1 MLFRLACVSAG
12 NHNKLYKKDAT
23 PMAVS
28 LQLRSGH
35 QLTMTPFLQRSIQ
48 LLQLSSLE
56 FQQQVQEVLG
66 TNPFLEQVEGEEA
79 STDNGEAPE
88 TGAAES
94 APEEAQAP
102 IDGFD
107 DIWSS
112 GTGTDYRSTRNGSD
126 DEWDP
131 ALLVP
136 GTPTLR
142 EHLLQQAGCLR
153 LSERDFIMVSAV
165 IEAMDGSG
173 YLTQPIEELVELFEE
188 PPEVEELLVALK
200 HVQAMDPPGVGARSV
215 AECLRLQLEALPTE
229 TKARNLALRI
239 VARHIDLLA
248 AHDFQRLQRELGC
261 EEHELAAATVLLRGL
276 CPRPGATFGADE
288 TRFVVA
294 DVIVQQVKGKWVA
307 SINPEVIPKI
317 HVSRFYASILKGGRE
332 GGGSPVSQQLREA
345 RWLVRNIEQ
354 RFQTIQRVA
363 QAIVDH
369 QSRYFDYGPMAMK
382 PLTLGEIADKVGLH
396 ESTVSRVTSRKYM
409 ATPRGLMEFKRFF
422 GSHVE
427 TAAGAPCSATAV
439 RALITELISAE
450 DASRPLSD
458 IKLTRLLEQRGIK
471 VARRTVSKYRDSL
484 HIPSVEVRRMS
495 QRPLA

>member
-1 MLFRLACVSAG
+1 MTA
-12 NHNKLYKKDAT
+12 
-23 PMAVS
+23 S
-28 LQLRSGH
+28 LQMRAGH

-48 LLQLSSLE
+48 LLQLGSLE
-56 FQQQVQEVLG
+56 FQQQVQEVLT
-66 TNPFLEQVEGEEA
+66 TNPFLETVESEEA
-79 STDNGEAPE
+79 GTTDAEPPEPTEAPTE
-88 TGAAES
+88 EPEAIESAGLDELWSGAA
-94 APEEAQAP
+94 
-102 IDGFD
+102 
-107 DIWSS
+107 
-112 GTGTDYRSTRNGSD
+112 TDYRSGRAGD

-131 ALLVP
+131 ALMVP

-153 LSERDFIMVSAV
+153 LSDRDAVLVQAV
-165 IEAMDGSG
+165 IEAIDGSG
-173 YLTQPIEELVELFEE
+173 YLTQPLDELVTLCPLDPPADPDELQI
-188 PPEVEELLVALK
+188 ALR
-200 HVQAMDPPGVGARSV
+200 HVQALDPAGVAARTV
-215 AECLRLQLEALPTE
+215 AECMKLQL
-229 TKARNLALRI
+229 LALEVGEHPARTLAIRI
-239 VARHIDLLA
+239 VDHHLDLLA

-261 EEHELAAATVLLRGL
+261 EECDLQSATVLLRGL
-276 CPRPGATFGADE
+276 TPRPGAGFGADE
-288 TRFVVA
+288 TQFVVA
-294 DVIVQQVKGKWVA
+294 DVIVQQQKGKWVA
-307 SINPEVIPKI
+307 SINPEVIPRI

-369 QSRYFDYGPMAMK
+369 QSRFFDYGAMAMK

-409 ATPRGLMEFKRFF
+409 ATPRGLLDFKHFF

-439 RALITELISAE
+439 RALITELIGAE
-450 DASRPLSD
+450 DATRPLSD

-484 HIPSVEVRRMS
+484 QIPSVEVRRMS
-495 QRPLA
+495 HRPQA

>member
-1 MLFRLACVSAG
+1 M
-12 NHNKLYKKDAT
+12 T
-23 PMAVS
+23 VS
-28 LQLRSGH
+28 LQLRAGH

-56 FQQQVQEVLG
+56 FQQQVQEVMT
-66 TNPFLEQVEGEEA
+66 TNPFLETVDTAEEPGQ
-79 STDNGEAPE
+79 TD
-88 TGAAES
+88 AAEQQEP
-94 APEEAQAP
+94 PESTSDEP
-102 IDGFD
+102 SSSDTFD
-107 DIWSS
+107 DLWSG
-112 GTGTDYRSTRNGSD
+112 GTTDYRSSRSGD

-131 ALLVP
+131 ALMVP

-142 EHLLQQAGCLR
+142 EHLLHQAGCLR
-153 LSERDFIMVSAV
+153 LSERDQALVQVIVEAV
-165 IEAMDGSG
+165 DASG
-173 YLTQPIEELVELFEE
+173 YLTQPLEELCALC
-188 PPEVEELLVALK
+188 PPEMDVQADDMMVALR
-200 HVQAMDPPGVGARSV
+200 HVQALDPPGVAARSV
-215 AECLRLQLEALPTE
+215 AECLQLQLHALDADEHP
-229 TKARNLALRI
+229 ARDLALRI
-239 VARHIDLLA
+239 VDRHLDLLA
-248 AHDFQRLQRELGC
+248 AHDFQRLQRELAC
-261 EEHELAAATVLLRGL
+261 EESELQAATVLLRGL
-276 CPRPGATFGADE
+276 CPRPGAGFGADE
-288 TRFVVA
+288 TQFVVA
-294 DVIVQQVKGKWVA
+294 DVIVQQQKGKWVA
-307 SINPEVIPKI
+307 SINPEVIPRI

-369 QSRYFDYGPMAMK
+369 QSRFFDYGPMAMK

-409 ATPRGLMEFKRFF
+409 STPRGLLEFKHFF

-439 RALITELISAE
+439 RALITELIGAE
-450 DASRPLSD
+450 DANRPLSD

-484 HIPSVEVRRMS
+484 QIPSVEVRRMS
-495 QRPLA
+495 HRPMA

>member
-1 MLFRLACVSAG
+1 M
-12 NHNKLYKKDAT
+12 T
-23 PMAVS
+23 VS
-28 LQLRSGH
+28 LQLRAGH

-56 FQQQVQEVLG
+56 FQQQVQEVLT
-66 TNPFLEQVEGEEA
+66 TNPFLETVEG
-79 STDNGEAPE
+79 NGDDTGSAEAPE
-88 TGAAES
+88 
-94 APEEAQAP
+94 APEPTEVASEDTP
-102 IDGFD
+102 SSIDGLD
-107 DIWSS
+107 ELWSGGS
-112 GTGTDYRSTRNGSD
+112 TDHRASRGGD

-131 ALLVP
+131 ALMVP

-142 EHLLQQAGCLR
+142 EHLLRQAGCLR
-153 LSERDFIMVSAV
+153 LSDRDRVLVQAV
-165 IEAMDGSG
+165 VDAVDGSG
-173 YLTQPIEELVELFEE
+173 YLTQPLEELCALCPLDPPAEE
-188 PPEVEELLVALK
+188 DELLVALR
-200 HVQAMDPPGVGARSV
+200 HVQALDPPGVAARSV
-215 AECLRLQLEALPTE
+215 AECLRLQLVALDADEHP
-229 TKARNLALRI
+229 ARELALRI
-239 VARHIDLLA
+239 VDRHLDLLA

-261 EEHELAAATVLLRGL
+261 EESALQAATVLLRGL
-276 CPRPGATFGADE
+276 TPRPGAGYGADE
-288 TRFVVA
+288 TQFVVA
-294 DVIVQQVKGKWVA
+294 DVIVQHQKGKWTA
-307 SINPEVIPKI
+307 SINPEVIPRI

-369 QSRYFDYGPMAMK
+369 QSRFFDYGPMAMK

-409 ATPRGLMEFKRFF
+409 ATPRGLLEFKHFF

-439 RALITELISAE
+439 RALITELIGAE
-450 DASRPLSD
+450 DAHRPLSD

-484 HIPSVEVRRMS
+484 QIPSVEVRRMS
-495 QRPLA
+495 HRPTAAP

>member
-1 MLFRLACVSAG
+1 M
-12 NHNKLYKKDAT
+12 N
-23 PMAVS
+23 VS
-28 LQLRSGH
+28 LQFRAGH

-56 FQQQVQEVLG
+56 FQQQVQEVLT
-66 TNPFLEQVEGEEA
+66 TNPFLDVVDAEDG
-79 STDNGEAPE
+79 STDQDSTETTEPQAPASEDTAGEAPLDE
-88 TGAAES
+88 LWTGS
-94 APEEAQAP
+94 A
-102 IDGFD
+102 
-107 DIWSS
+107 
-112 GTGTDYRSTRNGSD
+112 TDYRSSRSGD

-131 ALLVP
+131 ALMVP

-153 LSERDFIMVSAV
+153 LSDRDCVFVQTV
-165 IEAMDGSG
+165 IEALDTSG
-173 YLTQPIEELVELFEE
+173 YLTQS
-188 PPEVEELLVALK
+188 VEELCALCPPEMGAEVDEMQVALR
-200 HVQAMDPPGVGARSV
+200 HVQAFDPPGVAARSV
-215 AECLRLQLEALPTE
+215 AECLRLQL
-229 TKARNLALRI
+229 LALDPREHPARELAMRI
-239 VARHIDLLA
+239 VDRHLDLLA

-261 EEHELAAATVLLRGL
+261 EEPALKSATVLLRGL
-276 CPRPGATFGADE
+276 TPRPGAGFGADE
-288 TRFVVA
+288 TQFVVA
-294 DVIVQQVKGKWVA
+294 DVIVQPAKGKWAAAV
-307 SINPEVIPKI
+307 NPQVIPRI

-369 QSRYFDYGPMAMK
+369 QSRFFDYGAMAMK

-409 ATPRGLMEFKRFF
+409 ATPRGLLEFKHFF

-427 TAAGAPCSATAV
+427 TAAGGACSATAV
-439 RALITELISAE
+439 RALITELIGEE
-450 DASRPLSD
+450 DTVRPLSD
-458 IKLTRLLEQRGIK
+458 IKLTRMLELRGIK

-495 QRPLA
+495 QRPQA